1 MIDMTVQRNEQ
12 ELIQQV
18 LNIFSAQLEK
28 NGFRK
33 TPERFAILEE
43 IYKRSDHFDAEA
55 LYIHMKNR
63 NYRVSRA
70 TVYNTLELL
79 VSCDL
84 VKKHQFGKNL
94 AQYEKSYGFKQHD
107 HVICAN
113 CGKVVEFCDPRV
125 QQIKDMVGELL
136 NFKITHHS
144 LNFYGICGTCQKEM
158 EFGIV
163 RKQPKVMED
172 EPGWGD

>member
-1 MIDMTVQRNEQ
+1 MSTQRKE
-12 ELIQQV
+12 EDIIREV
-18 LNIFSAQLEK
+18 VNIFSVHLEK

-55 LYIHMKNR
+55 LYIHMKNQ

-79 VSCDL
+79 VNCDL

-107 HVICAN
+107 HLICVD
-113 CGKVVEFCDPRV
+113 CGKVLEFCDPRI
-125 QQIKDMVGELL
+125 QQIKDMMGGLL
-136 NFKITHHS
+136 KFNITHHA
-144 LNFYGICGTCQKEM
+144 LNLYGQCDGAC
-158 EFGIV
+158 
-163 RKQPKVMED
+163 PKTSNKSN
-172 EPGWGD
+172 

>member
-1 MIDMTVQRNEQ
+1 MVAQRNVQDVIHE
-12 ELIQQV
+12 V
-18 LNIFSAQLEK
+18 LNIFSAHLEK
-28 NGFRK
+28 TGLRK

-43 IYKRSDHFDAEA
+43 IYRRTDHFDAEA

-79 VSCDL
+79 TLCDL

-107 HVICAN
+107 HVICTN
-113 CGKVVEFCDPRV
+113 CAKVEEFCDPRI
-125 QQIKDMVGELL
+125 QQIKDTVREYY
-136 NFKITHHS
+136 NFQISHHS
-144 LNFYGICGTCQKEM
+144 LNLYGLCSTCQKDLEA
-158 EFGIV
+158 GAL
-163 RKQPKVMED
+163 RKPAKVFE
-172 EPGWGD
+172 EEAGWGD